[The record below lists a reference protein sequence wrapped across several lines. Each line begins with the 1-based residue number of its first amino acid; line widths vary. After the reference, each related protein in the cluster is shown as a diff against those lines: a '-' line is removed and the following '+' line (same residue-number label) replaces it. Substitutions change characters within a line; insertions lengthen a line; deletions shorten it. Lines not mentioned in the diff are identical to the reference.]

1 MLIRRCPLTNTSSP
15 NVNNNRRHTP
25 DRPKYGASR
34 REKTNCRAGQRVIC
48 LAAAQMAIAT
58 EAKRFVP
65 EVLEARGSGVRLLCW
80 THGVSPSSGPQAL
93 RAQARTDAPA
103 SGNQEPPAGRCRSG
117 RPAPTPA
124 RVSTHTVRK
133 IREREA
139 VAIAERKQRLVS
151 IFGNVAE
158 IAAERMEEL
167 AGRATLRDAGT
178 TAGIATDKLLALL
191 GETGEI
197 PMQVN
202 LQFNA
207 DLLHA
212 RYAALVAEI
221 SGTQSADSKETLP
234 NREMLSGADAM
245 GSQSGKENLQK

>member
-1 MLIRRCPLTNTSSP
+1 MNIIQPTNGQDRFTAER
-15 NVNNNRRHTP
+15 VART
-25 DRPKYGASR
+25 RPKTY
-34 REKTNCRAGQRVIC
+34 RAVVRSLAEPDAKVEHIAQR
-48 LAAAQMAIAT
+48 
-58 EAKRFVP
+58 
-65 EVLEARGSGVRLLCW
+65 
-80 THGVSPSSGPQAL
+80 H
-93 RAQARTDAPA
+93 
-103 SGNQEPPAGRCRSG
+103 
-117 RPAPTPA
+117 

-167 AGRATLRDAGT
+167 AGKASLRDAGT

>member
-1 MLIRRCPLTNTSSP
+1 MIVTSKPLRSLETSLPVRVNMVQP
-15 NVNNNRRHTP
+15 NNGQDRFTAERVART
-25 DRPKYGASR
+25 RPKTY
-34 REKTNCRAGQRVIC
+34 RAIVRS
-48 LAAAQMAIAT
+48 LAEP
-58 EAKRFVP
+58 EAKI
-65 EVLEARGSGVRLLCW
+65 E
-80 THGVSPSSGPQAL
+80 HI
-93 RAQARTDAPA
+93 AQRH
-103 SGNQEPPAGRCRSG
+103 
-117 RPAPTPA
+117 
-124 RVSTHTVRK
+124 RVSTHTVRA
-133 IREREA
+133 IRAREA

-167 AGRATLRDAGT
+167 AAGATLRDAGT

-212 RYAALVAEI
+212 RYAALVAGI

>member
-1 MLIRRCPLTNTSSP
+1 MIVTATNALRFLQNSLPVRVNIIQP
-15 NVNNNRRHTP
+15 NNGQDRFTAERVART
-25 DRPKYGASR
+25 RPKTY
-34 REKTNCRAGQRVIC
+34 RAVVRSLADPDAKVEHIAQR
-48 LAAAQMAIAT
+48 
-58 EAKRFVP
+58 
-65 EVLEARGSGVRLLCW
+65 
-80 THGVSPSSGPQAL
+80 H
-93 RAQARTDAPA
+93 
-103 SGNQEPPAGRCRSG
+103 
-117 RPAPTPA
+117 
-124 RVSTHTVRK
+124 RVSTHTVRA
-133 IREREA
+133 IRAREA

-191 GETGEI
+191 GETGGI